1 VNRDTQD
8 YLLLLLGVL
17 VLQITITG
25 SYVRYVKEGMQPLL
39 LITGCGLLAVGLL
52 GVVRILREL
61 RGEKPPAAAG
71 GTEAAL
77 HEHSGPGHEHGGP
90 RAAWLLAL
98 PLLVMISV
106 APPSLGAYAA
116 ARSSATIAEPTFELP
131 PLPPP
136 RDGAVDLDVVDYT
149 SRVLYDP
156 DSVREATVRLSGFV
170 TPIGDQWYVTRMQL
184 SCCAADGRP
193 VKVLA
198 VGAGA
203 APAPASDTWV
213 EVVGTYAPP
222 SEPAVGGDHTAAVDV
237 ISVQEVP
244 RPDNEYAQ

>member
-1 VNRDTQD
+1 MSRDTQD

-17 VLQITITG
+17 VLQITVTG

-39 LITGCGLLAVGLL
+39 LITGAGLLVAGLL
-52 GVVRILREL
+52 GVVRIVREL
-61 RGEKPPAAAG
+61 RGEKPPEAAE

-77 HEHSGPGHEHGGP
+77 HEHGGFGQQHGGP
-90 RAAWLLAL
+90 RAAWLLVL

-116 ARSSATIAEPTFELP
+116 ARSSATIAEPTFQLP

-156 DSVREATVRLSGFV
+156 DTVRDETVRLSGFV

-198 VGAGA
+198 VGPA
-203 APAPASDTWV
+203 AVPAPAADTWV
-213 EVVGTYAPP
+213 EVVGVYAAPRQP
-222 SEPAVGGDHTAAVDV
+222 ITGGDHTAAIEVS
-237 ISVQEVP
+237 SVQEVP

>member
-1 VNRDTQD
+1 MSRDTQD

-17 VLQITITG
+17 VLQITLTG

-39 LITGCGLLAVGLL
+39 LITGVGLLAVGLL
-52 GVVRILREL
+52 GVVRIVREL
-61 RGEKPPAAAG
+61 RGEKPPAAAE

-77 HEHSGPGHEHGGP
+77 HEHEGPGHEHGSP

-116 ARSSATIAEPTFELP
+116 ARSSATVAEPTFELP
-131 PLPPP
+131 PLPGP
-136 RDGAVDLDVVDYT
+136 RDGAVDLGVVDYT

-156 DSVREATVRLSGFV
+156 DSVRDETVRLSGFV
-170 TPIGDQWYVTRMQL
+170 TPIGDQWFVTRMQL

-198 VGAGA
+198 VGPGA
-203 APAPASDTWV
+203 APAPAPDTWV
-213 EVVGTYAPP
+213 EVVGVYAAPRVADAGK
-222 SEPAVGGDHTAAVDV
+222 EHTAAIEVL
-237 ISVQEVP
+237 SVTEVP
-244 RPDNEYAQ
+244 RPDNEYAD